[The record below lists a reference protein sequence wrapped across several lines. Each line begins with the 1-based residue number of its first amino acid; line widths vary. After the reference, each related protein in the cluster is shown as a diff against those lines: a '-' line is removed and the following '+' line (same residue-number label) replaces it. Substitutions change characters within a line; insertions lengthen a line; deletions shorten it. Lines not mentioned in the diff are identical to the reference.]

1 MPSIAIPQH
10 SVLLFLQTCLLFHFL
25 YFTCCFLIHPL
36 HPHVPSFKPML
47 LPHGNWYFLIPLY
60 LYTKVTSSLI
70 PCVLLYWC
78 LGLLCVTSSSLSS
91 LQPQILQMGKSCWKS
106 QTVSNEMLP
115 LPSTSRLVS
124 DNNQEQICLPH
135 SVQHPASR
143 QTSRCTHMH
152 SSRYCFRNAHWGFSI
167 LFTLIS
173 EFLWQQVQSIMFS
186 ISC

>member
-47 LPHGNWYFLIPLY
+47 LPHDNWYFLIPLY
-60 LYTKVTSSLI
+60 LYTKITSSLI
-70 PCVLLYWC
+70 PCVLLYRC
-78 LGLLCVTSSSLSS
+78 LGLLCVTSSLSS
-91 LQPQILQMGKSCWKS
+91 PQPQILRMGKSCWKS

-124 DNNQEQICLPH
+124 DNNREQICLLH

-152 SSRYCFRNAHWGFSI
+152 SSRYCFRNDHWGFSI